1 MCREKWTWPGLAAL
15 RVIHPRFFRVDSM
28 APGAQ
33 SAFQFLRCIPSDSGK
48 FRLLFFFFSL
58 YVSLVVKEA
67 WKLDG
72 TIGHRY

>member
-48 FRLLFFFFSL
+48 FRLLFFFFSVCFL
-58 YVSLVVKEA
+58 SSQGGLEA
-67 WKLDG
+67 RRDNWS
-72 TIGHRY
+72 